1 MKEGGGD
8 GGRENS
14 FGVEGLEGPGTAVH
28 LEVSGVARVTKDQGG
43 VGRIGYPRGRTSHSG
58 ANGSKRRGKV
68 MG

>member
-43 VGRIGYPRGRTSHSG
+43 VGRIGYPRGRTSHS
-58 ANGSKRRGKV
+58 
-68 MG
+68 